1 MTHDQQ
7 VAVEMFKAGSKGIWG
22 LTGPSQAATRQTIMR
37 LLTGDKVPQSK
48 CGINALTVKVREFDP
63 TVSRY

>member
-1 MTHDQQ
+1 MTHEQQ
-7 VAVEMFKAGSKGIWG
+7 LAIQMFKDGSRGIWG
-22 LTGPSQAATRQTIMR
+22 LTGPSMAAHRQTIMR
-37 LLTGDKVPQSK
+37 LLTGEKLPQAK